1 MPRSSGLFHFIL
13 IVIGKTMNCKS
24 FCLIFL
30 ALFFSSSSVADVV
43 KPALIEI
50 SVYTNGKLEIE
61 LRASIEALITGI
73 NSQYKNT
80 QDAPNADEYDYYR
93 KMSSQEL
100 AQAFEKF
107 QQKLLAG
114 VDVKLDG
121 DSIPLRID
129 RADIP
134 EPGYTKVPR
143 ISTIYLSADIARHY
157 KTLAWYYPQK
167 FGDHATRV
175 RQVDTENEKW
185 HWSDHQWI
193 RDDVYTE
200 PYPLDEIF
208 TRQSIWSVLKT
219 YVGAG
224 FQHILPLG
232 MDHILFVLGIFLLSL
247 KMKPLLWQVTMFTLA
262 HSITLSLSMLD
273 IFSLPSRIVE
283 PLIALSIAFVA
294 IENLLS
300 PKLNKS
306 RLYIVFGFGLL
317 HGLGFASMLADF
329 GMPRDA
335 FALALVSFNLGIEF
349 GQLFVI
355 SVAYFSVA
363 IWFRNKPELYRKE
376 VVIPGSLLIS
386 VIALYWFWE
395 RLEWVSW
402 TQLWAS

>member
-1 MPRSSGLFHFIL
+1 
-13 IVIGKTMNCKS
+13 MNCKS
-24 FCLIFL
+24 FCFIFL
-30 ALFFSSSSVADVV
+30 ALFFSLPVQADVV

-50 SVYTNGKLEIE
+50 SVYTSGKLEVE
-61 LRASIEALITGI
+61 LRASIEALMTGI
-73 NSQYKNT
+73 NSRYKNT
-80 QDAPNADEYDYYR
+80 QDSPKAEEYDIYR
-93 KMSSQEL
+93 KMSSQQLVE
-100 AQAFEKF
+100 AFAAFHQTLVE
-107 QQKLLAG
+107 G

-121 DSIPLRID
+121 ESIKLHFD

-143 ISTIYLSADIARHY
+143 ISTIYLTANIDRDY
-157 KTLAWYYPQK
+157 QQLTWYYPKK

-175 RQVDTENEKW
+175 RQVDAENEKW

-200 PYPLDEIF
+200 PYSLGEIF
-208 TRQSIWSVLKT
+208 TKQSVWSVLKT
-219 YVGAG
+219 YIGAG
-224 FQHILPLG
+224 FQHIFPLG
-232 MDHILFVLGIFLLSL
+232 IDHILFVLGIFLLSL

-306 RLYIVFGFGLL
+306 RLYVVFGFGLL

-335 FALALVSFNLGIEF
+335 FALALVSFNIGIEL
-349 GQLFVI
+349 GQLVVI

-363 IWFRNKPELYRKE
+363 IWFGNKPELYRKV

-386 VIALYWFWE
+386 AVALYWFWE

-402 TQLWAS
+402 SQLWAS

>member
-1 MPRSSGLFHFIL
+1 MHFD
-13 IVIGKTMNCKS
+13 K
-24 FCLIFL
+24 
-30 ALFFSSSSVADVV
+30 
-43 KPALIEI
+43 
-50 SVYTNGKLEIE
+50 
-61 LRASIEALITGI
+61 
-73 NSQYKNT
+73 
-80 QDAPNADEYDYYR
+80 
-93 KMSSQEL
+93 
-100 AQAFEKF
+100 
-107 QQKLLAG
+107 
-114 VDVKLDG
+114 
-121 DSIPLRID
+121 
-129 RADIP
+129 ADIP

-143 ISTIYLSADIARHY
+143 ISTVYLTADIDRHY
-157 KTLAWYYPQK
+157 KQLTWYYPQK

-175 RQVDTENEKW
+175 RQVDAKNEKW

-193 RDDVYTE
+193 RDDTYTE
-200 PYPLDEIF
+200 PYSLGEIF
-208 TRQSIWSVLKT
+208 TRQSVWSVLKT

-224 FQHILPLG
+224 FQHIFPLG
-232 MDHILFVLGIFLLSL
+232 IDHILFVLGIFLLSL

-306 RLYIVFGFGLL
+306 RLYVVFGFGLL
-317 HGLGFASMLADF
+317 HGLGFASMLSDF
-329 GMPRDA
+329 GMPKDA

-363 IWFRNKPELYRKE
+363 IWFRNKPALYRK
-376 VVIPGSLLIS
+376 VVVVPGSLLIS

-402 TQLWAS
+402 SQLWAS

>member
-1 MPRSSGLFHFIL
+1 
-13 IVIGKTMNCKS
+13 MNCKS
-24 FCLIFL
+24 FCFIFL
-30 ALFFSSSSVADVV
+30 ALFFSSAANADVV
-43 KPALIEI
+43 KPALVEI
-50 SVYTNGKLEIE
+50 SVYTSGKLVVE
-61 LRASIEALITGI
+61 LRASIEALMTGI
-73 NSQYKNT
+73 NSRYKNT
-80 QDAPNADEYDYYR
+80 KDSPNAEEYDVYR
-93 KMSSQEL
+93 KMSSEQLGE
-100 AQAFEKF
+100 AFKAF
-107 QQKLLAG
+107 HQTLVDG

-121 DSIPLRID
+121 ESIQLHFD
-129 RADIP
+129 KAEIP

-143 ISTIYLSADIARHY
+143 ISTIYLSADIERHY
-157 KTLAWYYPQK
+157 KQLTWYYPQK

-175 RQVDTENEKW
+175 RQVDAENEKW

-200 PYPLDEIF
+200 PYSLGEIF
-208 TRQSIWSVLKT
+208 TKQSIWSVLKT

-224 FQHILPLG
+224 FQHIFPLG

-306 RLYIVFGFGLL
+306 RLYVVFGFGLL
-317 HGLGFASMLADF
+317 HGLGFASMLSEF

-355 SVAYFSVA
+355 SVAYFTVA
-363 IWFRNKPELYRKE
+363 IWFRNKPELYRKV

-402 TQLWAS
+402 SQLWAS